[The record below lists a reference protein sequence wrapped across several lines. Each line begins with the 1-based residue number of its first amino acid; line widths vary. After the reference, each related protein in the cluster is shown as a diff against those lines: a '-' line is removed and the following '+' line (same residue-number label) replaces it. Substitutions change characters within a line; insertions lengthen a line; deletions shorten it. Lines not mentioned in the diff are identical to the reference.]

1 MVISRALEY
10 SLNNET
16 FAEGPDR
23 YIPRPAINYENNTVF
38 SRFFEVILPYDGE
51 CFIPVLGLS
60 HTLRY
65 IQSWLDSVMN
75 IDRTSRTIHIIKP
88 VCYIS
93 PVVFENNDLL
103 SKAIIK
109 KVIPYLSTCGILAP
123 TIFRNYNVLYNYDSF
138 WHVPI
143 SIKYINDYF
152 ICPVEPTIIESLDDS
167 IWSFL
172 RENVNDLV

>member
-1 MVISRALEY
+1 MLC
-10 SLNNET
+10 
-16 FAEGPDR
+16 G
-23 YIPRPAINYENNTVF
+23 
-38 SRFFEVILPYDGE
+38 
-51 CFIPVLGLS
+51 FI
-60 HTLRY
+60 
-65 IQSWLDSVMN
+65 MN
-75 IDRTSRTIHIIKP
+75 IDSTSRTIHIIKP

-93 PVVFENNDLL
+93 PVVFESNDLL

-109 KVIPYLSTCGILAP
+109 KIIPYLSIHGISVP
-123 TIFRNYNVLYNYDSF
+123 TIFRTYNVLYNYNSF

-152 ICPVEPTIIESLDDS
+152 ICPVEPAIIENLDDS